1 MNTAGHWTVVREV
14 IHSTADGA
22 MILSAMPGIVR
33 RLLDEEA
40 WRKFEAPGAGTV
52 EHDSFTEFMEDKP
65 PRGLDGKRSQLLALC
80 GSDGELTNRV
90 KRLLSEEIEPLGPE
104 IHAGP
109 GRGKKT
115 NSGTTGLERG
125 ADYVVARLKRDDP
138 TLAKQVVRGEITANA
153 AARAAGIRR
162 PRIVLSTPER
172 IARSLKRHLDEEAL
186 WRLIEL
192 LKDDL

>member
-14 IHSTADGA
+14 IHSTTDGA

-65 PRGLDGKRSQLLALC
+65 PRGLDGKRAQLLALC

-90 KRLLSEEIEPLGPE
+90 KRLLSEEVEPLAEHGVNQYGDG
-104 IHAGP
+104 AT
-109 GRGKKT
+109 KS
-115 NSGTTGLERG
+115 SGANT

-138 TLAKQVVRGEITANA
+138 ILAEQVVRGEITANA

-172 IARSLKRHLDEEAL
+172 IVKSLRKHLDDATL
-186 WRLIEL
+186 HRLAEL
-192 LKDDL
+192 LRGDP